1 MPFAGL
7 VLLGRAFAAF
17 FAFFVLL
24 FAFRF
29 HLGLGEV
36 ECGQQLARCAG
47 ESALVFSSGRHF
59 GERLF
64 GVFTNRVA
72 PQIQHA
78 MRGFW
83 RGFTGQAF
91 ARNQAQGCR

>member
-7 VLLGRAFAAF
+7 ILLGRAFAAF

-36 ECGQQLARCAG
+36 ECGQQLPRSAG
-47 ESALVFSSGRHF
+47 EGALVFGGGRHF

-72 PQIQHA
+72 P
-78 MRGFW
+78 
-83 RGFTGQAF
+83 
-91 ARNQAQGCR
+91 

>member
-7 VLLGRAFAAF
+7 ILLGRTFAAF

-29 HLGLGEV
+29 HLGLSKI

-47 ESALVFSSGRHF
+47 EGALVFGGGRHF

-64 GVFTNRVA
+64 GVFTNRVT
-72 PQIQHA
+72 PKVEHA
-78 MRGFW
+78 MRGFR
-83 RGFTGQAF
+83 RGFPGQAF
-91 ARNQAQGCR
+91 ARYQAQGCR